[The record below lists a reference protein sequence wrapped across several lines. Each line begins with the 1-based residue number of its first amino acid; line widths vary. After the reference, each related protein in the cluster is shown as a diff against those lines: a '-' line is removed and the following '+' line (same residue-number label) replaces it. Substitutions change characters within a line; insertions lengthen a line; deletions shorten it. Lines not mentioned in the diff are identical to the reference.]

1 MLRGSSQVCGLRFS
15 RARIGRWKDAV
26 SIAQRARKKR
36 YCRRMGWVE
45 RRFVGRVEAVVE
57 IEVDGKVVLLVLVA
71 VRLDTKGGGGVSG
84 SDGDDE
90 GVAFSMRAQ
99 VR

>member
-1 MLRGSSQVCGLRFS
+1 MRFR
-15 RARIGRWKDAV
+15 RARIGRWKEAV

-36 YCRRMGWVE
+36 YWRRMGW
-45 RRFVGRVEAVVE
+45 EASALE
-57 IEVDGKVVLLVLVA
+57 GLSGLLLFDGAPGWVVVL
-71 VRLDTKGGGGVSG
+71 VRPEGKGGGGVSG
-84 SDGDDE
+84 RAGDE

>member
-1 MLRGSSQVCGLRFS
+1 M
-15 RARIGRWKDAV
+15 GRWKEAV

-36 YCRRMGWVE
+36 YWIRIGWVE
-45 RRFVGRVEAVVE
+45 RRFVGRVEGGVEVV
-57 IEVDGKVVLLVLVA
+57 VVVVVVLDV
-71 VRLDTKGGGGVSG
+71 VRLDGKGGRGRAGV
-84 SDGDDE
+84 DE

>member
-1 MLRGSSQVCGLRFS
+1 M
-15 RARIGRWKDAV
+15 GRWKEAV

-36 YCRRMGWVE
+36 YWIRIGWVE
-45 RRFVGRVEAVVE
+45 RRFVGRVECGVEVV
-57 IEVDGKVVLLVLVA
+57 VVVVVVVVLDV
-71 VRLDTKGGGGVSG
+71 VRLDGKGGRGRAGV
-84 SDGDDE
+84 DE

>member
-1 MLRGSSQVCGLRFS
+1 LRFR
-15 RARIGRWKDAV
+15 RARIGRWKEAV

-36 YCRRMGWVE
+36 YWRRMGWVE
-45 RRFVGRVEAVVE
+45 RRFVGRVDVVE
-57 IEVDGKVVLLVLVA
+57 FDGMVVFVLAVA
-71 VRLDTKGGGGVSG
+71 VRLDGKGGGGVRG
-84 SDGDDE
+84 RAGEDE

>member
-1 MLRGSSQVCGLRFS
+1 MKLRSV
-15 RARIGRWKDAV
+15 RIGRWKDAV
-26 SIAQRARKKR
+26 SIVQRARKKR

-45 RRFVGRVEAVVE
+45 RRFVGRVEVVGFE
-57 IEVDGKVVLLVLVA
+57 DDKVALLALVV
-71 VRLDTKGGGGVSG
+71 VRLDGKGGGGVRG
-84 SDGDDE
+84 RAGEDE

>member
-1 MLRGSSQVCGLRFS
+1 M
-15 RARIGRWKDAV
+15 WKEAV

-45 RRFVGRVEAVVE
+45 RRFVGRLAVVVVV
-57 IEVDGKVVLLVLVA
+57 VDDDAHVVVSLV
-71 VRLDTKGGGGVSG
+71 VRLDGNGGGGVRG
-84 SDGDDE
+84 RAGDDE

>member
-1 MLRGSSQVCGLRFS
+1 M
-15 RARIGRWKDAV
+15 GRWKEAV

-36 YCRRMGWVE
+36 YWIRIGWVE
-45 RRFVGRVEAVVE
+45 RMFVGRVEGGVEVV
-57 IEVDGKVVLLVLVA
+57 VVVVVVLDV
-71 VRLDTKGGGGVSG
+71 VRLDGKGGRGRAGV
-84 SDGDDE
+84 DE

>member
-1 MLRGSSQVCGLRFS
+1 MLRGSSQVLGLRFR
-15 RARIGRWKDAV
+15 RARIGRWKEAV

-45 RRFVGRVEAVVE
+45 RRLVGRVEVE
-57 IEVDGKVVLLVLVA
+57 AIEGDKVLLLALVA
-71 VRLDTKGGGGVSG
+71 VRLDGKGGGGVRG
-84 SDGDDE
+84 RAGEDD

>member
-1 MLRGSSQVCGLRFS
+1 M
-15 RARIGRWKDAV
+15 WKEAV

-45 RRFVGRVEAVVE
+45 RRFVGRVAVV
-57 IEVDGKVVLLVLVA
+57 DDADVVVSLV
-71 VRLDTKGGGGVSG
+71 VRLDGNGGGGVRG
-84 SDGDDE
+84 RAGDDE

>member
-1 MLRGSSQVCGLRFS
+1 MLGLRFR
-15 RARIGRWKDAV
+15 RARIGRWKEAV

-45 RRFVGRVEAVVE
+45 RRFVGRVEVVGFE
-57 IEVDGKVVLLVLVA
+57 DDKVALLALVV
-71 VRLDTKGGGGVSG
+71 VRLDGKGGGGVRG
-84 SDGDDE
+84 RAGEDE

>member
-1 MLRGSSQVCGLRFS
+1 MLRGSSQVLGLRFR
-15 RARIGRWKDAV
+15 RARIGRWKEAV

-45 RRFVGRVEAVVE
+45 RRLVGRFSVEGDAV
-57 IEVDGKVVLLVLVA
+57 DDRVLLMLALVA
-71 VRLDTKGGGGVSG
+71 VRLDGNGGGGVRG
-84 SDGDDE
+84 RAGDE